1 MYLPKYICKFD
12 IHRHLGSVH
21 SCCSIADFCLV
32 TVDLLLLVFAHF
44 VEANNQSRLQ
54 IEWNIENSMSTSSP
68 EPRNP

>member
-12 IHRHLGSVH
+12 IHRDLGSVH

-32 TVDLLLLVFAHF
+32 TTDLLLLVFSHF

-54 IEWNIENSMSTSSP
+54 IEWNIENSMSTSLP
-68 EPRNP
+68 EPRNS